1 MARILFFGRGR
12 RKASDTSLQ
21 EISMRKLLVAAA
33 IASLGGLSTPAMA
46 QAEPVIPVIVKD
58 TTSFY
63 WQIVLAGARKAG
75 QDLKVKVPELGAQSE
90 SDITGQISILENAV
104 SQKPAAIVIAP
115 TQFAGLGKPIDA
127 AAKQVKIIGIDSAAD
142 SKAFTS
148 FLTTDN
154 VQGGRVGADGLAS
167 AITAKYG
174 KAEGDVA
181 LITSLPGVGSLDQ
194 RAQGFKAELVAKYP
208 GLKLVADKVADGQA
222 TTALN
227 IMTDLI
233 TANPNLRGV
242 FASNLIMAQ
251 GAGQAIAEN
260 KAQDKIMLIGFDN
273 DDKLVKFLSDGVIA
287 GLVVQDPFRMGYDGV
302 KTALAA
308 SKGEKVPAD
317 VDTGVNLITKGNMNS
332 PCSQELLNPKVK

>member
-1 MARILFFGRGR
+1 MKKSAWLFAG
-12 RKASDTSLQ
+12 
-21 EISMRKLLVAAA
+21 LVAATLA
-33 IASLGGLSTPAMA
+33 FVPLPVFAADT
-46 QAEPVIPVIVKD
+46 VIPIIVKD

-75 QDLKVKVPELGAQSE
+75 ADLGVKVPELGATSE
-90 SDITGQISILENAV
+90 SDINGQISILENAV
-104 SQKPAAIVIAP
+104 AGKPAAIVISP
-115 TQFAGLGKPIDA
+115 TQFKALGKPIDE
-127 AAKQVKIIGIDSAAD
+127 AAKAVKIIGIDSGAD

-154 VQGGRVGADGLAS
+154 VQGGRIAADGLAA
-167 AITAKYG
+167 AIATKYG

-194 RAQGFKAELVAKYP
+194 RAKGFKEQLAAKYP

-222 TTALN
+222 TTGLN

-242 FASNLIMAQ
+242 IASNLIMAQ

-260 KAQDKIMLIGFDN
+260 KKGDTIKVIGFDS
-273 DDKLVKFLSDGVIA
+273 DDKTVKFLSDGTLA
-287 GLVVQDPFRMGYDGV
+287 GLVVQDPFRMGYDGI

-308 SKGEKVPAD
+308 SKGEKVAAD
-317 VDTGVNLITKGNMNS
+317 VDTGANLITKANMKE
-332 PCSQELLNPKVK
+332 PRAMELLSPKVK